1 MTFETVRQQQS
12 TVDRI
17 VALGS
22 PESDCAFYRFLF
34 SATLCTIWH
43 WSEWQNNVPK
53 ESFQQISLGFSTEK
67 ASYIAVT
74 SRPFS
79 PVLMLLY
86 KLVLCQ
92 FRPAL
97 FSWPFFCLHYFSL
110 LSTLLQT
117 QKQVSQHQL
126 TQFPFPLQH
135 PTTRGFCLLVF
146 LSFLGL
152 LVDMRIFDI

>member
-1 MTFETVRQQQS
+1 MIFEAVRQQQS

-92 FRPAL
+92 FRLGSPFFLAL
-97 FSWPFFCLHYFSL
+97 FLF
-110 LSTLLQT
+110 TLLQLVVNT
-117 QKQVSQHQL
+117 TTNLETSISALADSVSFSAPAPNYTWFL
-126 TQFPFPLQH
+126 PPRVSFFPW
-135 PTTRGFCLLVF
+135 
-146 LSFLGL
+146 SFG
-152 LVDMRIFDI
+152 

>member
-1 MTFETVRQQQS
+1 MIFEAVRQQQS

-92 FRPAL
+92 FRPAF
-97 FSWPFFCLHYFSL
+97 FSWPFFLF
-110 LSTLLQT
+110 TLLQLVVNT
-117 QKQVSQHQL
+117 TTNLETSISALADSVSFSAPAPNY
-126 TQFPFPLQH
+126 TW
-135 PTTRGFCLLVF
+135 F
-146 LSFLGL
+146 LPPCVSFLGL